1 MAQHNDLGKE
11 GESIAR
17 MYLMQNG
24 YEIIDQNYRYQK
36 GEIDLIALKDDL
48 IVFIEV
54 KTRQSKEIQDPL
66 LSVTKRKQKL
76 IIKTADAYI
85 KENDID
91 LEARF
96 DIISILTN
104 KYESEIEHI
113 DGAFYPTL

>member
-1 MAQHNDLGKE
+1 MAKHNELGKE
-11 GESIAR
+11 GENIAR
-17 MYLMQNG
+17 MYLMQNE
-24 YEIIDQNYRYQK
+24 YEIIENNYTYKK
-36 GEIDLIALKDDL
+36 GEIDIIAQKDDL
-48 IVFIEV
+48 IIFIEV
-54 KTRQSKEIQDPL
+54 KTRQSKELQDPL
-66 LSVTKRKQKL
+66 LSVTKKKQKQ

>member
-24 YEIIDQNYRYQK
+24 YEIIDQNYRCQK